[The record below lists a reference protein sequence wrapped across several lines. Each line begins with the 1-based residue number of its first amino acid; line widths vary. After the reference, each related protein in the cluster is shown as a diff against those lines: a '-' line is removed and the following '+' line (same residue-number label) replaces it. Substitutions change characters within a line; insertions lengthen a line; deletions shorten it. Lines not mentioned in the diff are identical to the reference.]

1 MDKCNKLQVSWKM
14 LMKICYIKFQENPSI
29 VSGLAD
35 GKTDMT
41 KMTSL
46 YREYV
51 NRPDSKGVEPTLVGP
66 R

>member
-1 MDKCNKLQVSWKM
+1 M

-29 VSGLAD
+29 FSGLAD

-51 NRPDSKGVEPTLVGP
+51 NRPNSKGLGPTLVGP